1 MVYYLFYVC
10 TTKAGLK
17 EPSKTYKRC
26 TIRMYFNVQNVGLLL
41 DDECMQKKEQITNY
55 VKKRKNGWTD
65 ECGWELKIILIKLTV
80 HSVCVVQM

>member
-41 DDECMQKKEQITNY
+41 DDECMQKKGTNY
-55 VKKRKNGWTD
+55 ELRKKTKEWLNGWMRMGTKNNSD
-65 ECGWELKIILIKLTV
+65 
-80 HSVCVVQM
+80 